1 MSFQPIKNF
10 DDLPPE
16 SLQRL
21 MDRDNYSP
29 AISGYNP
36 FIYGNDVDSIDVA
49 TRIAMVSELASWVCG
64 QSYGKVW
71 AAKSV

>member
-10 DDLPPE
+10 DELPAE
-16 SLQRL
+16 SIQRL
-21 MDRDNYSP
+21 IERENSP

-49 TRIAMVSELASWVCG
+49 TRIAMV
-64 QSYGKVW
+64 KI
-71 AAKSV
+71 